1 MSGHS
6 KWAKLKHSKG
16 LVDVK
21 KGAVLTRVSKDIVTA
36 VKIGGSGD
44 PSFNPMLRLAIQKG
58 KDANMTNEKVE
69 KAIKKGLGSS
79 GSEEITFENI
89 YEAYGPGG
97 FGILIDT
104 ESDNANRTLT
114 DLKTIINKNGGKMAG
129 EKSISWQFTEVGFVK
144 LEVGKSKSDN
154 LEESLL
160 DVDGIEDIIKE
171 DEDEIS
177 TIEVII
183 RRESFRDA
191 YSKIGEVASKSNAN
205 IIEAKLIMQT
215 KNLLELSDEELERAG
230 EFIEKIEEV
239 AEVTNVWTNIA

>member
-16 LVDVK
+16 LVDAK
-21 KGAVLTRVSKDIVTA
+21 KGAVLTRVSKDIITA

-44 PSFNPMLRLAIQKG
+44 PAFNPMLRLAIQKG
-58 KDANMTNEKVE
+58 KDANMTNDKVE
-69 KAIKKGLGSS
+69 RAIKKGLGSS
-79 GSEEITFENI
+79 SSDEVTYEST

-104 ESDNANRTLT
+104 ESDNTNRTLT

-129 EKSISWQFTEVGFVK
+129 EKSISWQFTEVGYVK
-144 LEVGKSKSDN
+144 IETSKEKLSE
-154 LEESLL
+154 LEELLL
-160 DVDGIEDIIKE
+160 DIDGIEDISSE
-171 DEDEIS
+171 SDEG
-177 TIEVII
+177 TFIEVII
-183 RRESFRDA
+183 QREFFRDA
-191 YSKIGEVASKSNAN
+191 YSKIGEIAAKANAN
-205 IIEAKLIMQT
+205 ISEAKLIMQT
-215 KNLLELSDEELERAG
+215 KNTLELTDAELERAS